1 MPNVYDWPGA
11 EYLKFLVLK
20 DSMLSSEPRKA
31 ICKELGLGRT
41 TLYSRLED
49 TGQWK
54 LQELVPLA
62 QYLRMSIEEIV
73 ILLCNGPRGTPYEE

>member
-49 TGQWK
+49 PGQWK
-54 LQELVPLA
+54 LQEFTCSSPER
-62 QYLRMSIEEIV
+62 Y
-73 ILLCNGPRGTPYEE
+73 TPDIYTP